1 MIKFY
6 TNRELSQKLEI
17 NLAKWK
23 RWSREFLPPD
33 PLGGLQSGYARQFNP
48 NEAFAV
54 YLGGH
59 LVADLKFT
67 IPEAKKILQDLNKWL
82 VDRGFQFDTKGNAES
97 KEGVESL
104 IKRYRIFIIRYQ
116 GAPEN
121 EKELCYIIR
130 GLISNR
136 PVEHMGFQ
144 VMEERYLETSIGR
157 QTVDTESLGTD
168 SVKVLNITGVLERFI
183 EKLQQ
188 ERAYY
193 QALSC

>member
-23 RWSREFLPPD
+23 RWSREFLPPG

-48 NEAFAV
+48 NEVFSV

-67 IPEAKKILQDLNKWL
+67 IPEAKTILYDLDEWL
-82 VDRGFQFDTKGNAES
+82 GEKGFQFDIKGNAES
-97 KEGVESL
+97 KEGAERL
-104 IKRYRIFIIRYQ
+104 IKRYTIFIIQHQ
-116 GAPEN
+116 GAPEK
-121 EKELCYIIR
+121 EFELCYIIR
-130 GLISNR
+130 GLISKQ

-144 VMEERYLETSIGR
+144 VMEERYLESFIG
-157 QTVDTESLGTD
+157 TEAVDTESLDTD
-168 SVKVLNITGVLERFI
+168 NVKVLSITGVLERFI

-188 ERAYY
+188 EKAYY
-193 QALSC
+193 KALSS

>member
-67 IPEAKKILQDLNKWL
+67 IPEAKTILQDLKGWL
-82 VDRGFQFDTKGNAES
+82 VARGFQFDTKGNSEP

-104 IKRYRIFIIRYQ
+104 VKRYRIFIIRYQ

-121 EKELCYIIR
+121 EKDLCYNIR

-136 PVEHMGFQ
+136 SVEHMGFQ
-144 VMEERYLETSIGR
+144 VMEERYFETSIGR
-157 QTVDTESLGTD
+157 QTVDIESMSTD
-168 SVKVLNITGVLERFI
+168 SVKVLNINGVLERFI
-183 EKLQQ
+183 DKLQQ
-188 ERAYY
+188 GRENY

>member
-6 TNRELSQKLEI
+6 TNRELSQKLGI

-67 IPEAKKILQDLNKWL
+67 IPEAKTVLHDLNEWL
-82 VDRGFQFDTKGNAES
+82 GEKGFQFDIKGNAEP
-97 KEGVESL
+97 KEGVERL
-104 IKRYRIFIIRYQ
+104 VKRYTIFIIQHQ
-116 GAPEN
+116 GAPEK
-121 EKELCYIIR
+121 EFELCCIIR
-130 GLISNR
+130 GLISKQ

-144 VMEERYLETSIGR
+144 VMEERYIESFIGAETI
-157 QTVDTESLGTD
+157 DTESIDVD
-168 SVKVLNITGVLERFI
+168 SVKVLSITGILERFI

-188 ERAYY
+188 GRAYY
-193 QALSC
+193 QALSS

>member
-1 MIKFY
+1 METVVKGVSAA
-6 TNRELSQKLEI
+6 R
-17 NLAKWK
+17 
-23 RWSREFLPPD
+23 

-67 IPEAKKILQDLNKWL
+67 IPEAKQILRDLDQWLLEKGFKFDVKI
-82 VDRGFQFDTKGNAES
+82 NAES

-104 IKRYRIFIIRYQ
+104 IKRYRIFIVRHP
-116 GAPEN
+116 ADPES
-121 EKELCYIIR
+121 ERELCYVVR

-136 PVEHMGFQ
+136 PAEHMGFP
-144 VMEERYLETSIGR
+144 VMEERYVETFIGS
-157 QTVDTESLGTD
+157 QTVDIERLGAG

-183 EKLQQ
+183 EQLQQ
-188 ERAYY
+188 EREYY
-193 QALSC
+193 YALSP